1 KKSQKWDEMNIL
13 ATYHPAGKDYGLMKI
28 EEPSTPYHRLAGD
41 EEEGSVS
48 DSESY
53 EPLTADD
60 LVKKLAAAEG
70 SQPKIFMKEDDEDS
84 EEDDDDEEEEELS
97 PEEQAKKKQFEM
109 KRKMHYNEG
118 LNIKLAKQLIAR
130 ELEEDDED
138 EDQDEEMK
146 DETEVDNAHMDLPQD
161 ASPASTDHTS
171 LHGRQLKCLNESNS
185 EPDLEME
192 ECSDSF
198 FRYSA
203 DYSREIPPG
212 PDDINSG
219 SDPFDITSRPEL
231 MGEDPSNSGSF
242 EVTSYTGLLKPSP
255 FL

>member
-1 KKSQKWDEMNIL
+1 MAAPRPIKGILKHKSERSCAKTRPEEQPIESLEREDDDQQKKSQKWDEMNIL

-161 ASPASTDHTS
+161 E
-171 LHGRQLKCLNESNS
+171 N
-185 EPDLEME
+185 
-192 ECSDSF
+192 
-198 FRYSA
+198 
-203 DYSREIPPG
+203 
-212 PDDINSG
+212 
-219 SDPFDITSRPEL
+219 
-231 MGEDPSNSGSF
+231 GE
-242 EVTSYTGLLKPSP
+242 
-255 FL
+255 